1 MLVLNI
7 SLSHFF
13 LECPAKS
20 LVTLKE
26 METVY
31 EGGMAF
37 MKWNLWNA
45 LILDELQTSKFHRNP
60 NKNSYMPVK
69 TRLHSDLEQPLCH
82 LVVWHSPKDCKTKP
96 QDYNIDNGR
105 ET

>member
-1 MLVLNI
+1 
-7 SLSHFF
+7 
-13 LECPAKS
+13 
-20 LVTLKE
+20 

-69 TRLHSDLEQPLCH
+69 TRLHLVLEWPFCH
-82 LVVWHSPKDCKTKP
+82 LVVWHQPKNRRKQNHEITALTTEEKKWVE
-96 QDYNIDNGR
+96 YL
-105 ET
+105 